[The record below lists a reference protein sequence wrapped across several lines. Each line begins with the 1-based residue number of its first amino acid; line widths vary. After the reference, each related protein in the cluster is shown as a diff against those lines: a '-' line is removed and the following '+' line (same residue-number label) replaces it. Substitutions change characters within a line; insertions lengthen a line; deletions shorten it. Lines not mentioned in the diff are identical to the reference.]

1 MDMDAERFD
10 IVNDDPNDYNRQFN
24 KKIEIEK
31 KRQSLK
37 RIERFDK
44 YIENMNIIINNYQEQ
59 KIKEMLEVADF
70 VNSGSDK
77 KNEISEK
84 FNNCNFSN
92 VLENMALEKK
102 IKKITKKK
110 LNKKNE
116 YSYKHYYYLRLSD
129 TEVENMSE
137 SDIKLRLW
145 QKKY

>member
-1 MDMDAERFD
+1 MELNIERLD
-10 IVNDDPNDYNRQFN
+10 IANGDPNDYNRQFN

-37 RIERFDK
+37 RIECFDK
-44 YIENMNIIINNYQEQ
+44 YIENMNIIINNYQEV

-77 KNEISEK
+77 QNEISEK

-92 VLENMALEKK
+92 VLEKMALEKK
-102 IKKITKKK
+102 IKVIRFD
-110 LNKKNE
+110 LNKHK
-116 YSYKHYYYLRLSD
+116 YYYTRLSD

>member
-37 RIERFDK
+37 RIERLDK

-77 KNEISEK
+77 QNETSEK

-92 VLENMALEKK
+92 VLEKMALEKK
-102 IKKITKKK
+102 IKVIRFD
-110 LNKKNE
+110 LNKHK
-116 YSYKHYYYLRLSD
+116 YYYTRLSD